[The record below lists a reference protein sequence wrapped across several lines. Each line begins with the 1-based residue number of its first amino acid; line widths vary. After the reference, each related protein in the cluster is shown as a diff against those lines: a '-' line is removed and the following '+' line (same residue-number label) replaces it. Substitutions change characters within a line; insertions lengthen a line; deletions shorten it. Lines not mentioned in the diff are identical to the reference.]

1 MKINGRNHSVFLRN
15 LVKLECY
22 CATTLCNQA
31 FRLTLNYSK
40 ILKPWSVQGHWLQI
54 TPLIFLSE
62 SPLECNY
69 KLLYKT

>member
-1 MKINGRNHSVFLRN
+1 MKINGKNHSVFLRN

-22 CATTLCNQA
+22 CAATLCHQA

-40 ILKPWSVQGHWLQI
+40 TLKPWSVQGHWLQI
-54 TPLIFLSE
+54 ALLIFLSE
-62 SPLECNY
+62 SALERNY